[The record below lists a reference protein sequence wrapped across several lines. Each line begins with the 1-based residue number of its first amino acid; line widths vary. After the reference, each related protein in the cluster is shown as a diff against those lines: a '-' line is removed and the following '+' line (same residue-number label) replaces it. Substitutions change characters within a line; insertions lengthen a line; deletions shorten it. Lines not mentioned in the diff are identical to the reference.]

1 MERATAAK
9 TFNDSL
15 PQKTPDRGNKDASF
29 SASNLKPD
37 EPFNGKQEQRAVDG
51 CSSTIVDEISIF
63 DAHKYFNDSS
73 NIGAQKVSCNSRV
86 LSRVFNVNVE
96 NLERGS
102 ERLDLSAA
110 LPGRFSSA
118 SSSVDGYTNGRN
130 YGARSFH
137 ATTPTTSS
145 EASWNSQAGLLS
157 KPPGAISV
165 SMQNVRHLDE
175 KKVKGCG
182 RTTARW
188 FLGRKCPCSGKKSV
202 QVREEKAPEPKTT
215 PPPLPLLHQHDH
227 PSTGPIMNL
236 KRQSSK
242 LENTL
247 VAPNKWSQNSLFP
260 SNLQGERAVV
270 VASGRPFSSTNHGA
284 GFTFPILNPSSLSST
299 AKSPPKLPVDIKA
312 RGISI
317 IEDPPRHSLEVFRPS
332 HETISVDTNN
342 NSCKAS
348 QNFTFPASPKSRMN
362 IDDEVASD
370 ASSDLFEIE
379 SFSTQAIS
387 YPITSHRRD
396 SLDEASIFD
405 ARRLAA
411 NGSFLFTRRSLED
424 PMTPSSISDIAR
436 RIECYEPSEAS
447 IDWSVTTAEGFDRAS
462 VANLSVVA
470 SEFVDVET
478 MIMQA
483 GSDQRPDPEK
493 RKRRLASASASA
505 STSGNGLLLSCR
517 CERAVSV
524 GPNPVKGMS
533 TAEGHREGP
542 HLSTKSSTLRH
553 VGSRPPIAN
562 KPPLARSPP
571 ARVSLPLAT

>member
-1 MERATAAK
+1 MERATV
-9 TFNDSL
+9 ND
-15 PQKTPDRGNKDASF
+15 KDASF
-29 SASNLKPD
+29 SSYLRPD
-37 EPFNGKQEQRAVDG
+37 EPINGKQEQRAVDG
-51 CSSTIVDEISIF
+51 CSGTIVDEISIF
-63 DAHKYFNDSS
+63 DAHKYFNESS
-73 NIGAQKVSCNSRV
+73 NIGAQKVGCNSRV
-86 LSRVFNVNVE
+86 LSRVFNVNVV

-102 ERLDLSAA
+102 ERLDPSAA

-118 SSSVDGYTNGRN
+118 SSSVDGYTNVRN

-145 EASWNSQAGLLS
+145 EASWNSQTGLLS

-165 SMQNVRHLDE
+165 SMQNVHHLDE
-175 KKVKGCG
+175 KKVDGCG

-188 FLGRKCPCSGKKSV
+188 FLRRRCPCSGKKSV
-202 QVREEKAPEPKTT
+202 QVREEKAPEPKIPPP
-215 PPPLPLLHQHDH
+215 PPPLLHHRDH

-242 LENTL
+242 FENTL
-247 VAPNKWSQNSLFP
+247 SAPNKWSQSSLFH
-260 SNLQGERAVV
+260 SNLQGERAFV
-270 VASGRPFSSTNHGA
+270 VASGRPFSTNHGA

-299 AKSPPKLPVDIKA
+299 AKSPLKLPVDIKA
-312 RGISI
+312 GGIS

-332 HETISVDTNN
+332 HETISVNTN

-348 QNFTFPASPKSRMN
+348 DQSFTFPASPKSRMN

-379 SFSTQAIS
+379 SFSTQTTS
-387 YPITSHRRD
+387 YPIPSHRRD

-405 ARRLAA
+405 ARRFAT
-411 NGSFLFTRRSLED
+411 NGSFLFNRRSSLEE
-424 PMTPSSISDIAR
+424 PMTPSSISEIAR
-436 RIECYEPSEAS
+436 RIEGYEPSEAS

-462 VANLSVVA
+462 VTNSSVVA
-470 SEFVDVET
+470 SEFVEDET

-493 RKRRLASASASA
+493 RKRRLASASAS
-505 STSGNGLLLSCR
+505 TSGNGLLLSCR
-517 CERAVSV
+517 CEKAVSV
-524 GPNPVKGMS
+524 GPNPVKCVS

-542 HLSTKSSTLRH
+542 PLSTKSSTLRH

-562 KPPLARSPP
+562 KPPLARSPS
-571 ARVSLPLAT
+571 ARVSLPLST